1 MPKQPSAA
9 EQRAILER
17 LDKFSCFTDSSIGLP
32 FTRFKIGVEAI
43 IGLVPGIGDLI
54 GLIMSGY
61 VLLEAQRA
69 GASSKVKRQML
80 RNIGIDFVGGLI
92 PVVGDAFDA
101 IYKANTR
108 NTRLL
113 RNYLNEQLAI
123 EPPPA
128 TFPWKVLAGLSVLF
142 AVIIGGVVILL

>member
-1 MPKQPSAA
+1 S
-9 EQRAILER
+9 R
-17 LDKFSCFTDSSIGLP
+17 FTDSSIGLP
-32 FTRFKIGVEAI
+32 FTRVKIGVEAI
-43 IGLVPGIGDLI
+43 IGLVPGIGDLV
-54 GLIMSGY
+54 GLATSGY

-101 IYKANTR
+101 VFKANLR

-113 RNYLNEQLAI
+113 RDYLNQQLAI
-123 EPPPA
+123 EPAPRK
-128 TFPWKVLAGLSVLF
+128 FPWKVWVGVSLFF
-142 AVIIGGVVILL
+142 AVILGGAALVF